1 MSKRSP
7 NPIGDLQN
15 RSSNPC
21 YFGHNLR
28 YAAVALTATNSQL
41 SENGNNHHFLADTLK
56 TRSISLYKLMSYR
69 SFHYLDKAFLCFVE
83 YSKSQILS
91 ITINY
96 KIPYWTSSAN
106 LRGPA
111 EISSNL
117 AISTK
122 MRNLRRRQKAL
133 QI

>member
-1 MSKRSP
+1 MAKDPRTP
-7 NPIGDLQN
+7 LATFRTGPPT
-15 RSSNPC
+15 PC

-28 YAAVALTATNSQL
+28 YAAVALTVTNSQL